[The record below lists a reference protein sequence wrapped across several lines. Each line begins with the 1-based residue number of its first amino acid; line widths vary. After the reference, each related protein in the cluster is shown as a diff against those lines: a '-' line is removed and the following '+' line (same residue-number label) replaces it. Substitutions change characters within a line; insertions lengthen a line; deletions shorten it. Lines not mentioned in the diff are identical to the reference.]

1 MEPLPAYADDS
12 SLPSCEHKN
21 TAPLYAAMN
30 ALIVPSEVA
39 LHLKSVAKTA
49 RNIWREMRNRCHSGD
64 NVVYYASDEG
74 ERHRVEDVAR
84 DDIG

>member
-12 SLPSCEHKN
+12 SLLSCEHKN

-30 ALIVPSEVA
+30 ALIVPPEVA

-49 RNIWREMRNRCHSGD
+49 RG
-64 NVVYYASDEG
+64 
-74 ERHRVEDVAR
+74 HRQNDKR
-84 DDIG
+84 LQIRPRKMSP